1 MLASYAR
8 VVKWS
13 TGFFALSKCPWCPKA
28 KLQLISMAAAEI
40 AQHIPTFADNPDIQN
55 KRNTW
60 IIAKGLTEVIFSL
73 KF

>member
-1 MLASYAR
+1 
-8 VVKWS
+8 
-13 TGFFALSKCPWCPKA
+13 
-28 KLQLISMAAAEI
+28 MAAAEI